1 MMFQATQER
10 GESSAARS
18 KAQSGGRG
26 QKPNVS
32 YVTLASLGLRTGAFL
47 IDYIL
52 TMLILAIPLVL
63 AVYLKRRLLAIT
75 AANIVVTLGY
85 LITAGA
91 ILYNLVYSYAKTGQS
106 LGKSFIGLRVVR
118 LDGKPMDYKTALTRH
133 LVGYPVSALCF
144 GLGMLWMFWDGKQQG
159 WHDKMAKTIVIKD

>member
-1 MMFQATQER
+1 MLQATQER
-10 GESSAARS
+10 GESSAARL
-18 KAQSGGRG
+18 KPQSGRG
-26 QKPNVS
+26 QKPNYN

-52 TMLILAIPLVL
+52 TMLILAIPLVI
-63 AVYLKRRLLAIT
+63 AVFLKRRLLAVT

-91 ILYNLVYSYAKTGQS
+91 IFFNLVYSCAKNGQS

-118 LDGKPMDYKTALTRH
+118 LDGKPMDYQTALTRH
-133 LVGYPVSALCF
+133 LVGYPISAICF
-144 GLGMLWMFWDGKQQG
+144 GLGLLWAFWDGKQQG
-159 WHDKMAKTIVIKD
+159 WHDKLAKTIVIKD